1 MILTYLTPRTHRL
14 LVTTSFLILANAFGG
29 WNLLQAQQADP
40 NTYSQADSLAYYL
53 RSPVRSLMQNQQLLD
68 NLGLKVS
75 LTLGYNKGEQDE
87 VPWKTQGMPG
97 IKAAHYFIRPLAD
110 GAYRTVEL
118 ALSVRPQGGYEV
130 VIYGLETAP
139 PEAYL
144 NPDLPEI
151 QATLQDMITNIQ
163 EEPPSLDFRQL
174 NHMVYQLSYVHADRA
189 LALLKVMGYT
199 TVEYTKEIAEGLN
212 DKIYTPSML
221 GEDLPVVVKLIDS
234 PKTSLLD
241 PEPMEGLGAPPPQQY
256 QQQAGFGSAAI
267 STVPDIGG
275 TFLHQM
281 TSGEP
286 QQRLLMIYEEE
297 DPEPLQKLLQF
308 LREKIDVPARQ
319 ILIEALVIEINND
332 RLRDLG
338 VSLQTSQSR
347 SDFEFGQPDA
357 ETDGLLPFIFSFDR
371 NRPSSGSFSA
381 KLKALIETGDAEL
394 LSNPS
399 VLTLDGRQ
407 AKIQIAQQVPV
418 IRATTTA
425 AASFSS
431 VEYFPVGIVLNLRP
445 RISENGSHITMQ
457 TEAIVSAVNQLATDQ
472 LAGAS
477 QVFQAPVVDNR
488 QVQTFVRVANNT
500 PFIIGGLIA
509 SEQERRTSGIPLL
522 SQIPG
527 IGFLFRRTST
537 SETKQEVIIVVT
549 PHVVPAD
556 AKSFSYVLPKDSSVF
571 DRLDYRLFRNSYRI
585 RGADVFDLGFVFDSD
600 IFQDVLSRTEVV
612 SKSDYRSTLTEPL
625 LSVLQGGVPSEDI
638 LVRRMLWEIIEKT
651 GFHEHIELDRIIFF
665 EDRPDAPDGS
675 GFQLAFLNEKLANI
689 QDGQNTLALSY
700 EAQPKGTQ
708 EHPLVQP
715 KAVLNYANLTA
726 DKYQVRLTADNS
738 RNPDGSP
745 RNWAILLTDAYS
757 GIRVSPLDLLRGVLI
772 LKRVMELNSS
782 MPLTLREFHVGRDII
797 FPSKEDL
804 NQGYHIIDRDAAR
817 LFYEVINYYSTF
829 EQEFNRQIQ
838 HMLETLEQIE

>member
-1 MILTYLTPRTHRL
+1 MTLSYLTPRTHRL
-14 LVTTSFLILANAFGG
+14 LVTASFLILANAFGE
-29 WNLLQAQQADP
+29 WNLLQAQQTEP
-40 NTYSQADSLAYYL
+40 NTYSQVDSPAYYL
-53 RSPVRSLMQNQQLLD
+53 RSPVRSLMQNRQLLD
-68 NLGLKVS
+68 NLGLKIS

-130 VIYGLETAP
+130 VVYGLETDP
-139 PEAYL
+139 PEEYL
-144 NPDLPEI
+144 NPDLPGI
-151 QATLQDMITNIQ
+151 QTTLQDMITNIQ
-163 EEPPSLDFRQL
+163 QEPPSLDFRQL
-174 NHMVYQLSYVHADRA
+174 SHMVYQLSYVHADRA

-199 TVEYTKEIAEGLN
+199 TVEYTKEIGEGLN

-241 PEPMEGLGAPPPQQY
+241 PEPMEGFAAPPPQQY
-256 QQQAGFGSAAI
+256 QQQAGFGSSAI

-297 DPEPLQKLLQF
+297 DPEPLRKLLQF

-338 VSLQTSQSR
+338 VSLQTNQSR
-347 SDFEFGQPDA
+347 SDFEFGQPNTQ
-357 ETDGLLPFIFSFDR
+357 TDGILPFIFSFDR
-371 NRPSSGSFSA
+371 NRPSFGSFKA
-381 KLKALIETGDAEL
+381 KLKALLETGDAEL

-418 IRATTTA
+418 IRATSTA
-425 AASFSS
+425 AATFSS

-445 RISENGSHITMQ
+445 RISEDGSQITMQ

-509 SEQERRTSGIPLL
+509 SEQERRTTGIPLL

-556 AKSFSYVLPKDSSVF
+556 ADSFSYVLPKDSDVF

-585 RGADVFDLGFVFDSD
+585 RGADVFDLKFVFDSD

-612 SKSDYRSTLTEPL
+612 SKSEYRSTLTEPL

-638 LVRRMLWEIIEKT
+638 LVRRMLWEIIDKT
-651 GFHEHIELDRIIFF
+651 GFYEHIELDRIIFF

-726 DKYQVRLTADNS
+726 EKYQVRLTADNS

-782 MPLTLREFHVGRDII
+782 MPLTLKEFHVGRDII

-804 NQGYHIIDRDAAR
+804 SQGYHIIDRDAAR
-817 LFYEVINYYSTF
+817 LFYEVINYYSAF
-829 EQEFNRQIQ
+829 EQEFNHQIQ
-838 HMLETLEQIE
+838 HMIETLEQIE